1 MLKLNVLIAAGLV
14 SLSAT
19 AALADQNHAQH
30 GSAASAAAAAP
41 ATSSGAAAGA
51 MTAGEIRKVDTDQ
64 GKVTLKHEAI
74 ANLDMPAMTMVFRV
88 AQADMLK
95 NLKPGDKV
103 QFQAQSDN
111 GALVVTRIETQK

>member
-30 GSAASAAAAAP
+30 GSAASAASTAP
-41 ATSSGAAAGA
+41 ATSGTAAGA

-74 ANLDMPAMTMVFRV
+74 ANLDMPPMTMVFRV